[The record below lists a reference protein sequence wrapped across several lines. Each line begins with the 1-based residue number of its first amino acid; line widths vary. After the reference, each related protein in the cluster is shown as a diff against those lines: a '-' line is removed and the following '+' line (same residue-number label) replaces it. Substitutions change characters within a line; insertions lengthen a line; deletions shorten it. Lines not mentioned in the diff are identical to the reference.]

1 MLYSGLHAKDG
12 SRFKFTI
19 GNVIYE
25 FTNEL
30 WKSLFGTTMTDSNVE
45 DEPDPLVTYVY
56 THFDYNG
63 NDTVNKILIAPRSE
77 GSFEPLTT
85 G

>member
-1 MLYSGLHAKDG
+1 MHAKYG

-30 WKSLFGTTMTDSNVE
+30 WNSLFGITIIDPDVR
-45 DEPDPLVTYVY
+45 DELDLLVHMFLLT
-56 THFDYNG
+56 
-63 NDTVNKILIAPRSE
+63 LIIMRVIR
-77 GSFEPLTT
+77 
-85 G
+85 